1 MQISENLCNNAYR
14 KVAKILTK
22 AVDLGMD
29 LSGDGYADENKSSGH
44 VYLAMTD
51 YNFTLFISLG
61 SDEVQALWFSSVDGE
76 EIEIEVGEMSLD
88 DLENWSIDLDIKAD
102 EADYAK

>member
-1 MQISENLCNNAYR
+1 MEINENLCNNAYR
-14 KVAKILTK
+14 KIAKILTK
-22 AVDLGMD
+22 ASDLGMD
-29 LSGDGYADENKSSGH
+29 LSGYGHADENTNSGH
-44 VYLAMTD
+44 VYLYLED

-88 DLENWSIDLDIKAD
+88 DLESWASDLDVKAD
-102 EADYAK
+102 EVDYAK